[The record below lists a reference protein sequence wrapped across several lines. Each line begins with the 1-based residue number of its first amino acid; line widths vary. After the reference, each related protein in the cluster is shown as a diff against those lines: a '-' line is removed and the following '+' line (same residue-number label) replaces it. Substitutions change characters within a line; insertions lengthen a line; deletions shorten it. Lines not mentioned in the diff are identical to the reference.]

1 MNFIHEERIA
11 DGMQGDGTS
20 HSPFFDEIYD
30 LGFTSVFGEMIKEIF
45 CLKKSIKHSQTST

>member
-1 MNFIHEERIA
+1 MNFIHEEWIA

-30 LGFTSVFGEMIKEIF
+30 LGFTIVFGEMIKEIF
-45 CLKKSIKHSQTST
+45 CLKESIKYSQTST